1 MSRAKLEYGP
11 SEIMA
16 QLIIS
21 CKSFIYSMTT
31 PIISAA
37 TIPVISRLR
46 SILSGSIGNLV
57 EWYDWYAYS
66 AFALY
71 FAPVFFPQGSST
83 AQLLNTA
90 AIFAVGF
97 LMRPLGAWL
106 LGAYADRHGRR
117 AALLLSVRLMAGGS
131 LLIAAAPGY
140 AQIGV
145 AAPALLLLARLVQG
159 ISVGGE
165 YGTSATYLSEMAGAR
180 HRGFWSSF
188 QYLTLMGGQ
197 LLALV
202 VQLGLQAVLTP
213 AQLGEWGWRVP
224 FVIGALA
231 ALGALYLRTH
241 MGETEAFEAKKRRD
255 TAGETAA
262 EGEGHAPSPGQMAR
276 LMQHPRAVLT
286 VVGLTLGGTLAFY
299 TFTTYAQK
307 FLVNTSGFTKEQ
319 ATLISFGV
327 MAVALLFQPLL
338 GAISDKVGRRPV
350 LLMFGIG
357 ATLGTVPLLRLLAH
371 THDAWVA
378 AGLLIAALFVVSGY
392 TSISAVVKA
401 ELFPTEIR
409 ALGVGLP
416 FALTVAIFG
425 GTAEYVALFAKAHG
439 VEEWFYWYVTGCALL
454 SLLVYWR
461 MGETRAEK
469 GQMAAD

>member
-1 MSRAKLEYGP
+1 
-11 SEIMA
+11 
-16 QLIIS
+16 
-21 CKSFIYSMTT
+21 MTT
-31 PIISAA
+31 SNTSP
-37 TIPVISRLR
+37 PVSRVR
-46 SILSGSIGNLV
+46 SIISGSIGNLV
-57 EWYDWYAYS
+57 EWYDWFAYS

-71 FAPVFFPQGSST
+71 FAPVFFPKGSAT

-117 AALLLSVRLMAGGS
+117 AALLLSVQLMAGGS
-131 LLIAAAPGY
+131 LLIAATPGY
-140 AQIGV
+140 ARIGL

-188 QYLTLMGGQ
+188 QYLTLTGGQ
-197 LLALV
+197 VLALL
-202 VQLGLQAVLTP
+202 VQLGLQQFLTP
-213 AQLGEWGWRVP
+213 AEMSEWGWRVP
-224 FVIGALA
+224 FVIGAAA

-241 MGETEAFEAKKRRD
+241 MA
-255 TAGETAA
+255 ETAA
-262 EGEGHAPSPGQMAR
+262 FEQQRDAPVTSRPSFMSQVNV
-276 LMQHPRAVLT
+276 LLQYPRAVLT

-307 FLVNTSGFTKEQ
+307 FLVNTVGFSKEQ
-319 ATLISFGV
+319 ATLISF
-327 MAVALLFQPLL
+327 AVLGAALVFQPLM

-350 LLMFGIG
+350 LLFFGIG
-357 ATLGTVPLLRLLAH
+357 ATLGTVPLLRLLSQ
-371 THDAWVA
+371 THDARVA
-378 AGLLIAALFVVSGY
+378 AGLLIVALFVVSGY
-392 TSISAVVKA
+392 TSINAVVKA

-416 FALTVAIFG
+416 YALTVAIFG
-425 GTAEYVALFAKAHG
+425 GSAEYVALFAKEHG
-439 VEEWFYWYVTGCALL
+439 AEESFYWYVTVCAFL

-461 MGETRAEK
+461 MGETRADK
-469 GQMAAD
+469 GTMAAD